1 MSSEM
6 SVPVNSHDL
15 RRRVGC
21 YQMAPE
27 GGAKRSGSRSL
38 RRDRDREPA
47 DRCAGAAATRGHK
60 HSAAAHAG
68 PGRNPLIRATEHLA
82 AFLAFPIE
90 FHNPAGL
97 HHEALVLAD
106 ALGLP
111 ATYDAHYL
119 ALAERVGCEV
129 WTDDQR
135 LLRQVA
141 TSLPFVRWI
150 GDHPV
155 TIEG

>member
-1 MSSEM
+1 MICVDASIAIKWLLKEERSDRAVALYDATATANQPIVAPALLPLE
-6 SVPVNSHDL
+6 VTNIL
-15 RRRVGC
+15 RQR
-21 YQMAPE
+21 M
-27 GGAKRSGSRSL
+27 
-38 RRDRDREPA
+38 
-47 DRCAGAAATRGHK
+47 RGQDGI
-60 HSAAAHAG
+60 S
-68 PGRNPLIRATEHLA
+68 LIRATEHLA

-111 ATYDAHYL
+111 ATYDALYL
-119 ALAERVGCEV
+119 ALAERLGCEV

-141 TSLPFVRWI
+141 ESLPFVRWI
-150 GDHPV
+150 GDHPATV
-155 TIEG
+155 EG